1 MTMPCASCASLRL
14 SCLCVRKASE
24 VTEWRRNPRRC
35 ASCRAWTICSSH
47 PRMAAV
53 PAAHAL
59 ALKAAREAVAE
70 TRARLLAGES
80 AVDVSADAVASRAA
94 EILER
99 AAARSLRRAVNATGV
114 LLHTNLGR
122 APLSDAAQQALA
134 DVAAGFS
141 NLQADLGSG
150 RRSER
155 EDHVQGLFQAL
166 TGAEAALV
174 VNNNAAATVLVLN
187 TLAAGREV
195 IVSRGEMVEIGG
207 AFRIPEILKLAGCR
221 LVEVGCTNRTHLRDY
236 ERAITPETGLILSV
250 HQSNYRIVGFAE
262 QAPVARAGG
271 PRARARRSR
280 ARTTSAAARCST
292 CAPYGLPH
300 EPTVPESLAAGADV
314 TLFSGDKLLGGPQ
327 CGIILGKKAP
337 LAAMHKN
344 PFYRAFRVGK
354 LTLAALEATLRLFLE
369 PETLL
374 EKHRLMSLLTA
385 PARRNPAPRRV
396 ARAGNRRVVRGLAGG
411 RGASGRIGDR
421 RRLARRTSDPDRR
434 GATEAEG
441 NFARRPRRAP
451 APGRSAD
458 LHARPGRLRGPR
470 RADHAPRRRAAHRPG
485 AEADRERD
493 GQIVI
498 ATASVLG
505 S

>member
-1 MTMPCASCASLRL
+1 VDDLL
-14 SCLCVRKASE
+14 V
-24 VTEWRRNPRRC
+24 
-35 ASCRAWTICSSH
+35 H
-47 PRMAAV
+47 PRMTAVSAAR
-53 PAAHAL
+53 AL

-80 AVDVSADAVASRAA
+80 AVDASADAVAARAA

-122 APLSDAAQQALA
+122 APLSEAAQQALA

-155 EDHVQGLFQAL
+155 EDHVQGLFQTL
-166 TGAEAALV
+166 TRLPAGKPGAEAALV

-236 ERAITPETGLILSV
+236 ERAITAETALILSV

-262 QAPVARAGG
+262 QTPVAELAELAHARKIACAHDLGSGALLDLRA
-271 PRARARRSR
+271 
-280 ARTTSAAARCST
+280 
-292 CAPYGLPH
+292 YGLPH

-385 PARRNPAPRRV
+385 PLEGIRL
-396 ARAGNRRVVRGLAGG
+396 RAESLAQEIAASCAGWLAAEAQSGESEIGGGSLAGHPIPTVVVRLRPKGISLDDLA
-411 RGASGRIGDR
+411 A
-421 RRLARRTSDPDRR
+421 
-434 GATEAEG
+434 
-441 NFARRPRRAP
+441 
-451 APGRSAD
+451 
-458 LHARPGRLRGPR
+458 RLRQGDPLIFTR
-470 RADHAPRRRAAHRPG
+470 VQEGCVVLDVRTMLPG
-485 AEADRERD
+485 EERL
-493 GQIVI
+493 IVPALKRI
-498 ATASVLG
+498 S

>member
-1 MTMPCASCASLRL
+1 MSDDSALLRQL
-14 SCLCVRKASE
+14 
-24 VTEWRRNPRRC
+24 PRVDDLLV
-35 ASCRAWTICSSH
+35 H

-80 AVDVSADAVASRAA
+80 AVDVSADAVAARAA

-99 AAARSLRRAVNATGV
+99 AGARSLRRAVNATGV

-134 DVAAGFS
+134 EVAGGFC
-141 NLQADLGSG
+141 NVQADLGSG

-174 VNNNAAATVLVLN
+174 VNNNAAATVLALN

-236 ERAITPETGLILSV
+236 ERALTPETALILSV

-262 QAPVARAGG
+262 QTPVRELAELAHARGIPCAHDLGSG
-271 PRARARRSR
+271 ALLDLRA
-280 ARTTSAAARCST
+280 
-292 CAPYGLPH
+292 YGLPH
-300 EPTVPESLAAGADV
+300 EPTAPESLAAGADV

-327 CGIILGKKAP
+327 CGILLGKKAP

-385 PARRNPAPRRV
+385 P
-396 ARAGNRRVVRGLAGG
+396 L
-411 RGASGRIGDR
+411 
-421 RRLARRTSDPDRR
+421 
-434 GATEAEG
+434 EG
-441 NFARRPRRAP
+441 I
-451 APGRSAD
+451 
-458 LHARPGRLRGPR
+458 
-470 RADHAPRRRAAHRPG
+470 RRRAESLAQEIAASCAG
-485 AEADRERD
+485 WLAAEAQAGESEIGGGSLAGYPIPTVVVRLSPKGLSPDDLAARLRQSDPPIFTRVHEGCVLLDVRTMLPGEERL
-493 GQIVI
+493 IVEALKRI
-498 ATASVLG
+498 GAKVQQ
-505 S
+505 

>member
-1 MTMPCASCASLRL
+1 MSDDSALLRQL
-14 SCLCVRKASE
+14 
-24 VTEWRRNPRRC
+24 PRVDDLLV
-35 ASCRAWTICSSH
+35 H

-80 AVDVSADAVASRAA
+80 AVDASADAVAARAA

-174 VNNNAAATVLVLN
+174 VNNNAAATVLALN

-236 ERAITPETGLILSV
+236 ERALTPETALILSV

-262 QAPVARAGG
+262 QTPVRELAELAHARGIPCAHDLGSG
-271 PRARARRSR
+271 ALLDLRA
-280 ARTTSAAARCST
+280 
-292 CAPYGLPH
+292 YGLPH

-327 CGIILGKKAP
+327 CGILLGKKAP

-385 PARRNPAPRRV
+385 P
-396 ARAGNRRVVRGLAGG
+396 L
-411 RGASGRIGDR
+411 
-421 RRLARRTSDPDRR
+421 
-434 GATEAEG
+434 EG
-441 NFARRPRRAP
+441 I
-451 APGRSAD
+451 
-458 LHARPGRLRGPR
+458 
-470 RADHAPRRRAAHRPG
+470 RRRAESLAQEIAASCAG
-485 AEADRERD
+485 WLAAEAQAGESEIGGGSLAGYPIPTVVVRLSPKGLSPDDLAARLRQSDPPIFTRVHEGCVLLDVRTMLPGEERL
-493 GQIVI
+493 IVEALKRI
-498 ATASVLG
+498 GAKVQQ
-505 S
+505 

>member
-1 MTMPCASCASLRL
+1 MAEESPLLRQL
-14 SCLCVRKASE
+14 
-24 VTEWRRNPRRC
+24 PRVDELLV
-35 ASCRAWTICSSH
+35 H

-80 AVDVSADAVASRAA
+80 AVDVSADAVAARAA

-99 AAARSLRRAVNATGV
+99 AGARSLRRAVNATGV

-134 DVAAGFS
+134 EVAGGFC
-141 NLQADLGSG
+141 NVQADLGSG

-174 VNNNAAATVLVLN
+174 VNNNAAATVLALN

-236 ERAITPETGLILSV
+236 ERALTPETALILSV

-262 QAPVARAGG
+262 QTPVRELAELAHARGIPCAHDLGSG
-271 PRARARRSR
+271 ALLDLRA
-280 ARTTSAAARCST
+280 
-292 CAPYGLPH
+292 YGLPH

-327 CGIILGKKAP
+327 CGILLGKKAP

-385 PARRNPAPRRV
+385 P
-396 ARAGNRRVVRGLAGG
+396 L
-411 RGASGRIGDR
+411 
-421 RRLARRTSDPDRR
+421 
-434 GATEAEG
+434 EG
-441 NFARRPRRAP
+441 I
-451 APGRSAD
+451 
-458 LHARPGRLRGPR
+458 
-470 RADHAPRRRAAHRPG
+470 RRRAESLAQEIAASCAGWLAAAAQAGESEIGGGSLAGYPIPTVVVRLSPKGISPADLAARLRQADPPIFTRVHEGCVLLDVRTMLPG
-485 AEADRERD
+485 EERL
-493 GQIVI
+493 IVPALEHI
-498 ATASVLG
+498 GKIESDLAP
-505 S
+505 

>member
-1 MTMPCASCASLRL
+1 MSEDSALLRQL
-14 SCLCVRKASE
+14 
-24 VTEWRRNPRRC
+24 PRVDDLL
-35 ASCRAWTICSSH
+35 IH

-53 PAAHAL
+53 PAARAL

-80 AVDVSADAVASRAA
+80 AVDVSADAVAARAA
-94 EILER
+94 EILEHS
-99 AAARSLRRAVNATGV
+99 AARSLRRAVNATGV

-122 APLSDAAQQALA
+122 APLSEAAQQALA
-134 DVAAGFS
+134 EVAGGFC
-141 NLQADLGSG
+141 NVQADLGSG

-174 VNNNAAATVLVLN
+174 VNNNAAATVLALN

-236 ERAITPETGLILSV
+236 ERALTPETALILSV
-250 HQSNYRIVGFAE
+250 HQSNYRIVGFAG
-262 QAPVARAGG
+262 QTPVRDLAELAHARGIPCAYDLGSG
-271 PRARARRSR
+271 ALLDLRAW
-280 ARTTSAAARCST
+280 
-292 CAPYGLPH
+292 GLPH

-327 CGIILGKKAP
+327 CGVLLGKREK
-337 LAAMHKN
+337 LAAMHRN

-385 PARRNPAPRRV
+385 P
-396 ARAGNRRVVRGLAGG
+396 L
-411 RGASGRIGDR
+411 
-421 RRLARRTSDPDRR
+421 
-434 GATEAEG
+434 EG
-441 NFARRPRRAP
+441 I
-451 APGRSAD
+451 
-458 LHARPGRLRGPR
+458 
-470 RADHAPRRRAAHRPG
+470 RRRAESLAQEIAASCG
-485 AEADRERD
+485 NWLTAEAQAAESEIGGGSLAGYPIPTVVVRLSPKGISPDDLAARLRRSDPPIFTRVHEGCVLLDVRTILPGEERL
-493 GQIVI
+493 IVPALRRI
-498 ATASVLG
+498 RSEMG
-505 S
+505 KS

>member
-1 MTMPCASCASLRL
+1 MTEEPSLLRQL
-14 SCLCVRKASE
+14 
-24 VTEWRRNPRRC
+24 PRVDDLLV
-35 ASCRAWTICSSH
+35 H
-47 PRMAAV
+47 PRLAAV

-59 ALKAAREAVAE
+59 ALEAAREAVAE
-70 TRARLLAGES
+70 TRARILAGET
-80 AVDVSADAVASRAA
+80 AMDVSSDAIAARAA

-122 APLSDAAQQALA
+122 APLSEAAQQALA
-134 DVAAGFS
+134 DVAAGFC
-141 NLQADLGSG
+141 NLQAGLASG

-155 EDHVQGLFQAL
+155 ESHVQGLFQSL
-166 TGAEAALV
+166 TRAEATLV

-236 ERAITPETGLILSV
+236 ERAITSETGLILSV
-250 HQSNYRIVGFAE
+250 HQSNYRIIGFSEQTPVRDLAE
-262 QAPVARAGG
+262 LAHARGI
-271 PRARARRSR
+271 P
-280 ARTTSAAARCST
+280 
-292 CAPYGLPH
+292 CAHDLGSGALLDLRPFGLPH

-314 TLFSGDKLLGGPQ
+314 ALFSGDKLLGGPQ
-327 CGIILGKKAP
+327 CGIILGKKAL

-369 PETLL
+369 PETLP

-385 PARRNPAPRRV
+385 PLD
-396 ARAGNRRVVRGLAGG
+396 G
-411 RGASGRIGDR
+411 I
-421 RRLARRTSDPDRR
+421 
-434 GATEAEG
+434 
-441 NFARRPRRAP
+441 
-451 APGRSAD
+451 
-458 LHARPGRLRGPR
+458 
-470 RADHAPRRRAAHRPG
+470 RRRAESLAQEIAASCAG
-485 AEADRERD
+485 WLSAEAQAGESEIGGGSLAGHPIPTFVVRLRPQNLSPDDLAARLRQGDPPIFTRVQEACVLLDARTMLAGED
-493 GQIVI
+493 HLV
-498 ATASVLG
+498 ASALQHIG
-505 S
+505 GAPRL

>member
-1 MTMPCASCASLRL
+1 MADESSNLRQL
-14 SCLCVRKASE
+14 
-24 VTEWRRNPRRC
+24 PRVDDLLV
-35 ASCRAWTICSSH
+35 H
-47 PRMAAV
+47 PRMAAISA
-53 PAAHAL
+53 PRLL
-59 ALKAAREAVAE
+59 AVKAAREAVAE

-94 EILER
+94 EMLER

-122 APLSDAAQQALA
+122 APLSDAAQRALSET
-134 DVAAGFS
+134 AGGFC
-141 NLQADLGSG
+141 NVQADLGSG

-174 VNNNAAATVLVLN
+174 VNNNAAATVLALN
-187 TLAAGREV
+187 TLASGRGV

-236 ERAITPETGLILSV
+236 EHALTPETGLILSV

-262 QAPVARAGG
+262 QTPVRELAELAHARGIPCAHDLGSG
-271 PRARARRSR
+271 ALLDLRA
-280 ARTTSAAARCST
+280 
-292 CAPYGLPH
+292 YGLPH

-327 CGIILGKKAP
+327 CGILLGKKAP
-337 LAAMHKN
+337 LAAMHRN

-374 EKHRLMSLLTA
+374 EKHRLLSLMT
-385 PARRNPAPRRV
+385 
-396 ARAGNRRVVRGLAGG
+396 
-411 RGASGRIGDR
+411 
-421 RRLARRTSDPDRR
+421 
-434 GATEAEG
+434 
-441 NFARRPRRAP
+441 
-451 APGRSAD
+451 
-458 LHARPGRLRGPR
+458 GPIEQI
-470 RADHAPRRRAAHRPG
+470 RRRAESLAEEIG
-485 AEADRERD
+485 ASCAGWLSAEAQAGETEIGGGSLAGYPIPTVVVRLRPKRISPDDLAARLRRGDPPIFTRVQEGCVLLDVRTMLAGEERL
-493 GQIVI
+493 ILPALKRI
-498 ATASVLG
+498 EAKF
-505 S
+505 

>member
-1 MTMPCASCASLRL
+1 MAEESPLLRQL
-14 SCLCVRKASE
+14 
-24 VTEWRRNPRRC
+24 PRVDELLV
-35 ASCRAWTICSSH
+35 H

-53 PAAHAL
+53 PAARAL

-80 AVDVSADAVASRAA
+80 AVDVSADAVAARAA

-99 AAARSLRRAVNATGV
+99 AGARSLRRAVNATGV

-134 DVAAGFS
+134 EVAGGFC
-141 NLQADLGSG
+141 NVQADLGSG

-155 EDHVQGLFQAL
+155 EDHVQGLFQAP

-174 VNNNAAATVLVLN
+174 VNNTAAATVLALN

-236 ERAITPETGLILSV
+236 ERALTPETALILSV

-262 QAPVARAGG
+262 QTPVRELAELAHARGIPCAHDLGSG
-271 PRARARRSR
+271 ALLDLRA
-280 ARTTSAAARCST
+280 
-292 CAPYGLPH
+292 YGLPH
-300 EPTVPESLAAGADV
+300 EPTAPESLAAGADV

-327 CGIILGKKAP
+327 CGILLGKKAP

-385 PARRNPAPRRV
+385 P
-396 ARAGNRRVVRGLAGG
+396 L
-411 RGASGRIGDR
+411 
-421 RRLARRTSDPDRR
+421 
-434 GATEAEG
+434 EG
-441 NFARRPRRAP
+441 I
-451 APGRSAD
+451 
-458 LHARPGRLRGPR
+458 
-470 RADHAPRRRAAHRPG
+470 RRRAESLAQEIAASCAG
-485 AEADRERD
+485 WLAAEAQAGESEIGGGSLAGYPIPTVVVRLSPKGLSPDDLAARLRQSDPPIFTRVHEGCVLLDVRTMLPGEERL
-493 GQIVI
+493 IVEALKRI
-498 ATASVLG
+498 GAKVQQ
-505 S
+505 

>member
-1 MTMPCASCASLRL
+1 MSDDSALLRQL
-14 SCLCVRKASE
+14 
-24 VTEWRRNPRRC
+24 PRVDDLLV
-35 ASCRAWTICSSH
+35 H

-80 AVDVSADAVASRAA
+80 AVDASADAVAARAA

-122 APLSDAAQQALA
+122 APLSDAAQRALA
-134 DVAAGFS
+134 DVAGGFC
-141 NLQADLGSG
+141 NVQADLGSG

-174 VNNNAAATVLVLN
+174 VNNNAAATVLALN

-236 ERAITPETGLILSV
+236 ERALTPETALILSV

-262 QAPVARAGG
+262 QTPVRELAELAHARGIPCAHDLGSG
-271 PRARARRSR
+271 ALLDLRA
-280 ARTTSAAARCST
+280 
-292 CAPYGLPH
+292 YGLPH
-300 EPTVPESLAAGADV
+300 EPTAPESLAAGADV

-327 CGIILGKKAP
+327 CGILLGKKAP

-385 PARRNPAPRRV
+385 P
-396 ARAGNRRVVRGLAGG
+396 L
-411 RGASGRIGDR
+411 
-421 RRLARRTSDPDRR
+421 
-434 GATEAEG
+434 EG
-441 NFARRPRRAP
+441 I
-451 APGRSAD
+451 
-458 LHARPGRLRGPR
+458 
-470 RADHAPRRRAAHRPG
+470 RRRAESLAQEIAASCAG
-485 AEADRERD
+485 WLAAEAQAGESEIGGGSLAGYPIPTVVVRLSPKGLSPDDLAARLRQSDPPIFTRVHEGCVLLDVRTMLPGEERL
-493 GQIVI
+493 IVEALKRI
-498 ATASVLG
+498 GAKVQQ
-505 S
+505 

>member
-1 MTMPCASCASLRL
+1 LVVNEEGLEMSETPEETSPLRQL
-14 SCLCVRKASE
+14 
-24 VTEWRRNPRRC
+24 PRVDDLLV
-35 ASCRAWTICSSH
+35 H
-47 PRMAAV
+47 PRMTAV
-53 PAAHAL
+53 PAPRAL

-80 AVDVSADAVASRAA
+80 AVNASADAVASRAA
-94 EILER
+94 AILER

-122 APLSDAAQQALA
+122 APLSEAAQQALA
-134 DVAAGFS
+134 EVAGGFS

-155 EDHVQGLFQAL
+155 EDHVQGLFQTL

-187 TLAAGREV
+187 TLAAGHEV

-221 LVEVGCTNRTHLRDY
+221 LVEVGCTNRNHLRDY
-236 ERAITPETGLILSV
+236 DRALTPETGVILSV

-262 QAPVARAGG
+262 QVAVAELAQFAREKKIPCAHDLGSGALLDLRA
-271 PRARARRSR
+271 
-280 ARTTSAAARCST
+280 
-292 CAPYGLPH
+292 YGLPH
-300 EPTVPESLAAGADV
+300 EPTVPESLAAGADA

-385 PARRNPAPRRV
+385 PLD
-396 ARAGNRRVVRGLAGG
+396 G
-411 RGASGRIGDR
+411 I
-421 RRLARRTSDPDRR
+421 
-434 GATEAEG
+434 
-441 NFARRPRRAP
+441 
-451 APGRSAD
+451 
-458 LHARPGRLRGPR
+458 
-470 RADHAPRRRAAHRPG
+470 RRRAESLAQEIAASCANWLS
-485 AEADRERD
+485 AEAQSGESEIGGGSLAGYPIPTVVVRLRPKAISPDDLAARLRQASPPIFTRVQEGCVVLDVRTMLASEEKL
-493 GQIVI
+493 IVP
-498 ATASVLG
+498 VLKRIEIVT

>member
-1 MTMPCASCASLRL
+1 MPEESSPLRQL
-14 SCLCVRKASE
+14 
-24 VTEWRRNPRRC
+24 PRVDDLLV
-35 ASCRAWTICSSH
+35 H
-47 PRMAAV
+47 PRMTAV

-94 EILER
+94 ELLER
-99 AAARSLRRAVNATGV
+99 SAARSLRRAVNATGV

-134 DVAAGFS
+134 EVAGGFS

-155 EDHVQGLFQAL
+155 EDHVQGLFQTL
-166 TGAEAALV
+166 TGASGGQAGASGGQAGAEAALV

-236 ERAITPETGLILSV
+236 ERALTPETGLILSV

-262 QAPVARAGG
+262 QVAVAELAQFAREKKIPCAHDLGSGALLDLRA
-271 PRARARRSR
+271 
-280 ARTTSAAARCST
+280 
-292 CAPYGLPH
+292 YGLPH

-327 CGIILGKKAP
+327 CGIILGKKGP

-385 PARRNPAPRRV
+385 PLD
-396 ARAGNRRVVRGLAGG
+396 G
-411 RGASGRIGDR
+411 I
-421 RRLARRTSDPDRR
+421 
-434 GATEAEG
+434 
-441 NFARRPRRAP
+441 
-451 APGRSAD
+451 
-458 LHARPGRLRGPR
+458 
-470 RADHAPRRRAAHRPG
+470 RRRAESLAQQIAG
-485 AEADRERD
+485 SCANWLTAEAQPAESEIGGGSLAGYPIPTVVVRLRPKEISPDDLAARLRQANPPIFTRVQEGCVVLDVRTMLP
-493 GQIVI
+493 GEEKLIVPALKRI
-498 ATASVLG
+498 GTGTS
-505 S
+505 

>member
-1 MTMPCASCASLRL
+1 MAEESSRLREL
-14 SCLCVRKASE
+14 
-24 VTEWRRNPRRC
+24 PRVDDLLV
-35 ASCRAWTICSSH
+35 H
-47 PRMAAV
+47 PRMTAVSAAR
-53 PAAHAL
+53 AL

-80 AVDVSADAVASRAA
+80 AVDVSADAVAARAA

-99 AAARSLRRAVNATGV
+99 AAARSLRRAVNAAGV

-155 EDHVQGLFQAL
+155 EDHVQGLFQTL

-174 VNNNAAATVLVLN
+174 VNNNAAATVLTLN

-236 ERAITPETGLILSV
+236 ERALTPETGLILSV

-262 QAPVARAGG
+262 QVPVGDLAELAHARKIA
-271 PRARARRSR
+271 
-280 ARTTSAAARCST
+280 
-292 CAPYGLPH
+292 CAHDLGSGALLDLRVYGLPH

-374 EKHRLMSLLTA
+374 EKHRLLSLMTA
-385 PARRNPAPRRV
+385 PLDGIRL
-396 ARAGNRRVVRGLAGG
+396 RAESLAQEIAASCANWLSAETQSSESEIGGGSLAGHPIPTVVVRLRPKGISPDDLA
-411 RGASGRIGDR
+411 A
-421 RRLARRTSDPDRR
+421 RLRQSDPPIFTRVQ
-434 GATEAEG
+434 EG
-441 NFARRPRRAP
+441 CVVLDLRTMLPGEERLIVP
-451 APGRSAD
+451 ALKRIS
-458 LHARPGRLRGPR
+458 
-470 RADHAPRRRAAHRPG
+470 
-485 AEADRERD
+485 
-493 GQIVI
+493 
-498 ATASVLG
+498 S
-505 S
+505 

>member
-1 MTMPCASCASLRL
+1 LVVNEEDLEMSETPEETSPLRQL
-14 SCLCVRKASE
+14 
-24 VTEWRRNPRRC
+24 PRVDDLLV
-35 ASCRAWTICSSH
+35 H
-47 PRMAAV
+47 PRMTAI
-53 PAAHAL
+53 PAPHAL

-70 TRARLLAGES
+70 TRSRLLAGES
-80 AVDVSADAVASRAA
+80 SVDASADAVALRAA
-94 EILER
+94 ELLER

-134 DVAAGFS
+134 EVAGGFS

-155 EDHVQGLFQAL
+155 EDHVQGLFQTL
-166 TGAEAALV
+166 TSASGGQAGAEAALV

-262 QAPVARAGG
+262 QVGIAELAQFAREKKIPCAHDLGSG
-271 PRARARRSR
+271 ALLDLRA
-280 ARTTSAAARCST
+280 
-292 CAPYGLPH
+292 YGLPH
-300 EPTVPESLAAGADV
+300 EPTVPESLAAGADA

-369 PETLL
+369 PEMLL

-385 PARRNPAPRRV
+385 PLD
-396 ARAGNRRVVRGLAGG
+396 G
-411 RGASGRIGDR
+411 I
-421 RRLARRTSDPDRR
+421 
-434 GATEAEG
+434 
-441 NFARRPRRAP
+441 
-451 APGRSAD
+451 
-458 LHARPGRLRGPR
+458 
-470 RADHAPRRRAAHRPG
+470 RRRAESLAQEIAASCANWLSADSQPAESEIGGGSLAGYPIPTVVVRLRPK
-485 AEADRERD
+485 AISPDDLAARLRQADPPIFTRVQEGCVVLDVRTMLAGEERL
-493 GQIVI
+493 IVPALNRI
-498 ATASVLG
+498 KTGTS
-505 S
+505 

>member
-1 MTMPCASCASLRL
+1 MSETPEETSPLRQL
-14 SCLCVRKASE
+14 
-24 VTEWRRNPRRC
+24 PRVDDLLV
-35 ASCRAWTICSSH
+35 H
-47 PRMAAV
+47 PRMTAV
-53 PAAHAL
+53 PAPRAL

-80 AVDVSADAVASRAA
+80 AVNASADAVASRAA
-94 EILER
+94 ELLER
-99 AAARSLRRAVNATGV
+99 SAARSLRRAVNATGV

-122 APLSDAAQQALA
+122 APLSEAAQQALA
-134 DVAAGFS
+134 EVAGGFS

-155 EDHVQGLFQAL
+155 EDHVQGLFQTL

-187 TLAAGREV
+187 TLAAGHEV

-236 ERAITPETGLILSV
+236 ERALTPETGLILSV

-262 QAPVARAGG
+262 QVAVAELAQFAREKKIPCAHDLGSGALLDLRA
-271 PRARARRSR
+271 
-280 ARTTSAAARCST
+280 
-292 CAPYGLPH
+292 YGLPH
-300 EPTVPESLAAGADV
+300 EPTVPESLAAGADA

-385 PARRNPAPRRV
+385 PLD
-396 ARAGNRRVVRGLAGG
+396 G
-411 RGASGRIGDR
+411 I
-421 RRLARRTSDPDRR
+421 
-434 GATEAEG
+434 
-441 NFARRPRRAP
+441 
-451 APGRSAD
+451 
-458 LHARPGRLRGPR
+458 
-470 RADHAPRRRAAHRPG
+470 RRRAESLAQEIAASCANWLS
-485 AEADRERD
+485 AEAQSGESEIGGGSLAGYPIPTVVVRLRPKAISPDDLAARLRQASPPIFTRVQEGCVVLDVRTMLASEEKL
-493 GQIVI
+493 IVP
-498 ATASVLG
+498 VLKRIEIVT

>member
-1 MTMPCASCASLRL
+1 ML
-14 SCLCVRKASE
+14 VASE
-24 VTEWRRNPRRC
+24 DGRG
-35 ASCRAWTICSSH
+35 S
-47 PRMAAV
+47 AAR
-53 PAAHAL
+53 AL
-59 ALKAAREAVAE
+59 ALQAAREAVAE

-80 AVDVSADAVASRAA
+80 AADVSADAVAARAA

-99 AAARSLRRAVNATGV
+99 SAARSLRRAVNATGI

-134 DVAAGFS
+134 EVAGGFS

-236 ERAITPETGLILSV
+236 ERAITPATGLILSV
-250 HQSNYRIVGFAE
+250 HQSNYRIVGFAS
-262 QAPVARAGG
+262 QTPVRELAELAHARGI
-271 PRARARRSR
+271 P
-280 ARTTSAAARCST
+280 
-292 CAPYGLPH
+292 CAHDLGSGALLDLRPYGLPH

-327 CGIILGKKAP
+327 CGIILGAKAP
-337 LAAMHKN
+337 LEAMHKN

-369 PETLL
+369 PETL
-374 EKHRLMSLLTA
+374 
-385 PARRNPAPRRV
+385 P
-396 ARAGNRRVVRGLAGG
+396 
-411 RGASGRIGDR
+411 SG
-421 RRLARRTSDPDRR
+421 
-434 GATEAEG
+434 
-441 NFARRPRRAP
+441 
-451 APGRSAD
+451 
-458 LHARPGRLRGPR
+458 
-470 RADHAPRRRAAHRPG
+470 
-485 AEADRERD
+485 
-493 GQIVI
+493 
-498 ATASVLG
+498 TASCRC
-505 S
+505 

>member
-1 MTMPCASCASLRL
+1 LRFFAAKAVL
-14 SCLCVRKASE
+14 SVLEIIRMAEESSRLRE
-24 VTEWRRNPRRC
+24 LPRVDDLLV
-35 ASCRAWTICSSH
+35 H
-47 PRMAAV
+47 PRMTAV
-53 PAAHAL
+53 AAAHAL

-70 TRARLLAGES
+70 TRARLLAGEG
-80 AVDVSADAVASRAA
+80 AVDVSADAVAARAA

-134 DVAAGFS
+134 DIAAGFS

-174 VNNNAAATVLVLN
+174 VNNNAAATVLALN

-221 LVEVGCTNRTHLRDY
+221 LVEVGCTNRIHLRDY
-236 ERAITPETGLILSV
+236 ERALTPETGLILSV

-262 QAPVARAGG
+262 QVPVGELAELARAKKIPCAHDLGSG
-271 PRARARRSR
+271 ALLDLRA
-280 ARTTSAAARCST
+280 
-292 CAPYGLPH
+292 YGLPH
-300 EPTVPESLAAGADV
+300 EPTVPESLAAGADA

-327 CGIILGKKAP
+327 CGIILGKKA
-337 LAAMHKN
+337 LIAAMHKN

-374 EKHRLMSLLTA
+374 EKHRLLSLMTA
-385 PARRNPAPRRV
+385 PDD
-396 ARAGNRRVVRGLAGG
+396 G
-411 RGASGRIGDR
+411 I
-421 RRLARRTSDPDRR
+421 
-434 GATEAEG
+434 
-441 NFARRPRRAP
+441 
-451 APGRSAD
+451 
-458 LHARPGRLRGPR
+458 
-470 RADHAPRRRAAHRPG
+470 RRRAESLAREIAASCAG
-485 AEADRERD
+485 WLAAEAQSGESEIGGGSLAGYPIPTVVVRLKPNGISPDDLSARLRQGDPPIFTRVQEGCVVLDVRTMLA
-493 GQIVI
+493 GEEKLIVPALKRI
-498 ATASVLG
+498 EADLS
-505 S
+505 